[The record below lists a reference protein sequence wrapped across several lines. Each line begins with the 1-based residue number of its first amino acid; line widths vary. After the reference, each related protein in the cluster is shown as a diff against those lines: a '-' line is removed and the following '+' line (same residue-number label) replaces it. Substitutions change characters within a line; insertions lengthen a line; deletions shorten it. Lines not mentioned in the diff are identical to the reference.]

1 MSFLNTRNPEARNTR
16 IVYGDIIVPAVILAF
31 QFQIPWANEF
41 PDRFLSLVIGFLL
54 LIVVLWKVN
63 IPLFSYP
70 YVSGLLKE
78 RAGRIEDNHTQVE
91 RALADISQ
99 LRDDYATRLKSIEEE
114 ARVRID
120 AAVREAES
128 VRTEIIAEAQESS
141 NALRRRAEE
150 EIDRERTRQRIL
162 LRRQIVQTSLD
173 AAEQSVVAMSD
184 DRMQRNLI
192 QDFIG
197 RASADTPVVSS
208 VAPTSAPASS
218 PAALQEGA

>member
-1 MSFLNTRNPEARNTR
+1 M
-16 IVYGDIIVPAVILAF
+16 PAVIAAF
-31 QFQIPWANEF
+31 QFHFPWANEF
-41 PDRFLSLVIGFLL
+41 PDRLLSLAIGFVLL
-54 LIVVLWKVN
+54 LVVLWKVN

-99 LRDDYATRLKSIEEE
+99 LRDDYAIRLKSIEEE

-120 AAVREAES
+120 AAVRESEA
-128 VRTEIIAEAQESS
+128 VRTEIIAEAQESA

-173 AAEQSVVAMSD
+173 AAEQSVVALSD

-197 RASADTPVVSS
+197 RASSDTPVVSAALS
-208 VAPTSAPASS
+208 SAPTSS
-218 PAALQEGA
+218 QEGA